1 MQRAILAKPEDETVP
16 LIEKP
21 DKIAMPSLA

>member
-1 MQRAILAKPEDETVP
+1 MQRAILANPKDVTVP